1 MENNDEKIILS
12 LLYKL
17 GQSVSYTKLQK
28 LLFIIKKE
36 TDIKL
41 DLKFVAYDYGPF
53 ARELY
58 HIIEDTEKRG
68 LVKVESLNVQDK
80 SLRLIT
86 LTSAGKAEG
95 EKAYSELDEKYRSS
109 LDDIIT
115 RWGSEPLMSIV
126 LYTYL
131 TYPEMAKNSVI
142 KDKLLN

>member
-1 MENNDEKIILS
+1 MENNDENIIFS
-12 LLYKL
+12 LVYRLNE
-17 GQSVSYTKLQK
+17 SVSYTKLQE

-36 TDIKL
+36 TNIRL
-41 DLKFVAYDYGPF
+41 DLHFTPCNYGPF
-53 ARELY
+53 SKKVY
-58 HIIEDTEKRG
+58 DIIENIEERG

-95 EKAYSELDEKYRSS
+95 EKAYSELNEKYRSS

-131 TYPEMAKNSVI
+131 TYPEMTKNSVI